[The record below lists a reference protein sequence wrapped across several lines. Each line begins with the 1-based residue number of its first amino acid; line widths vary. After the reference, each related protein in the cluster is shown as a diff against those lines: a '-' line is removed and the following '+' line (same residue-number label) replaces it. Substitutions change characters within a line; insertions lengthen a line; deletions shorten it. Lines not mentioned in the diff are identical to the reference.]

1 MSILISQ
8 FIPPLFC
15 MDIHVRSL
23 GLSVYFCFANACMLS
38 CFSRVWLFAI
48 LWSAACQAPLS
59 MGFSRQ
65 EYWSRLPC
73 SFPGDLPDPGIE
85 PLSPMAPELQVD
97 SLPLSHWGSPRLSK
111 SYIDSFFTFHLYML
125 IDLFF
130 SFWLLKT
137 FEFGIPV
144 VLSQCLWN
152 QNQTKQKQVK
162 TQRKSLYQLRVYT
175 T

>member
-38 CFSRVWLFAI
+38 CFSRVWLFTI

-130 SFWLLKT
+130 SFWRLKT

-152 QNQTKQKQVK
+152 QNQPKQKQVK
-162 TQRKSLYQLRVYT
+162 TQRKSLYHLRVYT